1 METSW
6 QFRDGDLIWHD
17 CSKDDAIMASSHG
30 HDIRPEPDNYMAEI
44 KRDYLEKEKTDK
56 ESTPNPS
63 TIGSQSNFQEEY
75 QIQLDWLDS
84 QKN

>member
-6 QFRDGDLIWHD
+6 QFRDDDLIWHD

-30 HDIRPEPDNYMAEI
+30 HDIRPKPGNYMTEI
-44 KRDYLEKEKTDK
+44 KRDYLEKE
-56 ESTPNPS
+56 STPHPT
-63 TIGSQSNFQEEY
+63 TIGEQSGSQKEY

-84 QKN
+84 QK